1 MKGTGRCS
9 MKGRCGEGPPPFVLL
24 QPYLLDEIT
33 VGTASEEFGKFP
45 SHLPLPLFL
54 LLPHSYKYMIQKYTL
69 PLIRSISI
77 DDFTFIRKTDAYEG

>member
-1 MKGTGRCS
+1 

-45 SHLPLPLFL
+45 SPPFPLAP
-54 LLPHSYKYMIQKYTL
+54 
-69 PLIRSISI
+69 PLIQIHDTEI
-77 DDFTFIRKTDAYEG
+77 HPPTYQVHQH